1 MRIVYRASNTF
12 KKVHKSTALVKAIR
26 GPIGSGKSVG
36 CVLEMFRIA
45 QNQAPNAQGVR
56 KTRWACVRNTY
67 PELKGTVIKTFQA
80 WIPEQICPI
89 KYDSPI
95 TGKMNINHPDDKT
108 RIEAEFLFLSM
119 DKPKDVK
126 KLMSLELTGIWI
138 NEVQFLPVSLVTE
151 AVTRTGRYPEK
162 RVEEGFEGATWNG
175 MIMDT
180 NSPDDDH
187 WWYQFEQGIDEET
200 GEPLKPKGWEF
211 FVQPGAL
218 IDITGM
224 PFTTLSDEIKS
235 NIEQGHYEDYLGH
248 RFVANPLAENVVN
261 HKKGYGYW
269 FDNIQGQTLNW
280 IKSRVCNEFATV
292 QQGKPVFIDH
302 FNKELHVSKE
312 KLVPVKGWET
322 FIGLDFGLTP
332 AAIIGQIAP
341 IGQLRIVDEVVAT
354 GMGIERFI
362 TEQLSP
368 LLGSRYADCAI
379 QVIGDPAGVQRA
391 QTDERTC
398 FQLLEEYGFN
408 ARPAESNNT
417 TARLESV
424 RWWLSRLVGKG
435 QPAMLISP
443 HCKTLIKGYETGY
456 AYRRLSV
463 SGEEK
468 YTVKPDINRYSHPHD
483 ANQYLCLGAM
493 PTMFKEQVINIKS
506 HQPLSTITGY

>member
-1 MRIVYRASNTF
+1 MRIVYRASPTF
-12 KKVHKSTALVKAIR
+12 KRVHRSNALVKAIR

-36 CVLEMFRIA
+36 CVMEMFRIC
-45 QNQAPNAQGVR
+45 QMQEPNSQGVR
-56 KTRWACVRNTY
+56 QTRWACVRNTY
-67 PELKGTVIKTFQA
+67 PELKGTVIKTFQD

-95 TGKMNINHPDDKT
+95 TGRLSLPHQDGKT
-108 RIEAEFLFLSM
+108 KIEAEFLFLSM

-138 NEVQFLPVSLVTE
+138 NEAQFLPSSLVTE
-151 AVTRTGRYPEK
+151 AVTRTGRYPK
-162 RVEEGFEGATWNG
+162 KNLDEGFLGATWNG

-187 WWYQFEQGIDEET
+187 WWFQFEQGVNEET
-200 GEPLKPKGWEF
+200 GETLKPKGWEF

-218 IDITGM
+218 IDVTGV
-224 PFTTLSDEIKS
+224 PIESLSADVKTMLDKG
-235 NIEQGHYEDYLGH
+235 QYEDYFSR
-248 RFVANPLAENVVN
+248 RFVANPLAENVQN
-261 HKKGYGYW
+261 HKKEYGYW

-292 QQGKPVFIDH
+292 QHGKPVFMDH
-302 FNKELHVSKE
+302 FNKELHVAKD
-312 KLVPVKGWET
+312 KLVPVKSWTT

-332 AAIIGQIAP
+332 AAIIGQVAP
-341 IGQLRIVDEVVAT
+341 IGQLRITDELTAT

-368 LLGSRYADCAI
+368 LIRSKYAECDI
-379 QVIGDPAGVQRA
+379 QIFGDPAGVQRS

-398 FQLLEEYGFN
+398 FQILEEYGFN
-408 ARPAESNNT
+408 AQPAETNNS
-417 TARLESV
+417 TARLEAV
-424 RWWLSRLVGKG
+424 RWWLSRLVNKG

-456 AYRRLSV
+456 AYRQLNV

-468 YTVKPDINRYSHPHD
+468 YTETPDKNRYSHLHD

-493 PTMFKEQVINIKS
+493 PAMFKQQVINVKS
-506 HQPLSTITGY
+506 HQPLSNKTGY

>member
-1 MRIVYRASNTF
+1 MRIVYRASPTF
-12 KKVHKSTALVKAIR
+12 KQVHRSNALVKAIR

-36 CVLEMFRIA
+36 CVEEMFRICLA
-45 QNQAPNAQGVR
+45 QEPNARGGRQ
-56 KTRWACVRNTY
+56 TRWACVRNTY
-67 PELKGTVIKTFQA
+67 PELKGTVIKTFQD
-80 WIPEQICPI
+80 WIPDSVCPI

-95 TGKMNINHPDDKT
+95 SGKMRIPHPDGKT
-108 RIEAEFLFLSM
+108 QVEAEFLFLSM

-138 NEVQFLPVSLVTE
+138 NEAQFLPLPLVTE
-151 AVTRTGRYPEK
+151 AVTRTGRYPPK
-162 RVEEGFEGATWNG
+162 KVEEGFNGTTWNG

-187 WWYQFEQGIDEET
+187 WWYQLEQGINEET

-218 IDITGM
+218 VDVTGIPLEAM
-224 PFTTLSDEIKS
+224 SDELRAM
-235 NIEQGHYEDYLGH
+235 IEQGQYSDYLGH
-248 RFVANPLAENVVN
+248 RFVANPLAENVTN

-292 QQGKPVFIDH
+292 QQGKPVFMDH
-302 FNKELHVSKE
+302 FNRELHVAKD
-312 KLVPVKGWET
+312 KLVPVKSWPT

-341 IGQLRIVDEVVAT
+341 IGQLRITDELIAT

-368 LLGSRYADCAI
+368 LLRANYTGCDIRI
-379 QVIGDPAGVQRA
+379 IGDPAGVQRA

-408 ARPAESNNT
+408 AQPADSNNL
-417 TARLESV
+417 TARLEAV
-424 RWWLSRLVGKG
+424 RWWLTRLVGKG

-456 AYRRLSV
+456 AYRQLNV

-468 YTVKPDINRYSHPHD
+468 YTETPDKNRYSHPHD

-493 PTMFKEQVINIKS
+493 PTMFKQQVINIKS
-506 HQPLSTITGY
+506 TKPLSQITGY

>member
-1 MRIVYRASNTF
+1 MRIIYRTTPTFKQVHASN
-12 KKVHKSTALVKAIR
+12 ALVKAIR

-36 CVLEMFRIA
+36 CVMEMFRIC
-45 QNQAPNAQGVR
+45 QNQEPNAQGVR

-80 WIPEQICPI
+80 WLPEQICPI

-95 TGKMNINHPDDKT
+95 TGNMNINHPDGKT

-138 NEVQFLPVSLVTE
+138 NEAQFLPLPLVTE

-162 RVEEGFEGATWNG
+162 RIEENFEGATWNG

-187 WWYQFEQGIDEET
+187 WWFQLESN
-200 GEPLKPKGWEF
+200 PPKGWEF

-218 IDITGM
+218 LDITAV
-224 PFTTLSDEIKS
+224 PEASLSEALKTQIGSGYVADW
-235 NIEQGHYEDYLGH
+235 LGR
-248 RFVANPLAENVVN
+248 RFVANPLAENVAN

-280 IKSRVCNEFATV
+280 IRSRVCNEFATV
-292 QQGKPVFIDH
+292 QQGKPVFMDH

-341 IGQLRIVDEVVAT
+341 MGQLRIVDEVVAT

-368 LLGSRYADCAI
+368 LLRTKYQGCTIR
-379 QVIGDPAGVQRA
+379 VIGDPAGVQRS

-408 ARPAESNNT
+408 AQPAETNNT
-417 TARLESV
+417 TARLEAV

-456 AYRRLSV
+456 AYRQLNV

-468 YTVKPDINRYSHPHD
+468 FSDNPDKNRYSHPHD

-493 PTMFKEQVINIKS
+493 PTMFKTQVVQTKP
-506 HQPLSTITGY
+506 HQVVSTLTGY